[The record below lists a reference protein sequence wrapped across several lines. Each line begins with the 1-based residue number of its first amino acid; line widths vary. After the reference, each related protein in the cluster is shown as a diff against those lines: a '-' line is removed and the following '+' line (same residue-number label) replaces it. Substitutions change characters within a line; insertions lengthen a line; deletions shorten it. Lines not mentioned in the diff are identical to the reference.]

1 MNAVVRIVLGLS
13 ALALVSGCAVST
25 APSDD
30 EQGSSAN
37 ALSGAL
43 ESPTEGDGTPSKT
56 GSDIIR
62 LPEHN
67 TKAAIVAPGT
77 ANAAPT
83 DPSPWK
89 GDGKH

>member
-1 MNAVVRIVLGLS
+1 MNAVVRTVLGLA

-25 APSDD
+25 APSEED
-30 EQGSSAN
+30 EASSAN
-37 ALSGAL
+37 ALSGTVQDPGA
-43 ESPTEGDGTPSKT
+43 SDQTPST
-56 GSDIIR
+56 SGNDAIR
-62 LPEHN
+62 LPERN

-77 ANAAPT
+77 ENAQPG